1 MTMESWIAIPMIN
14 LAAVGAM
21 MTVGWIFSVLHR
33 NVTIVDSLWG
43 LGFVLVAGVTFW
55 TGSGFGGRSLLIL
68 VLTAGW
74 GLRLA
79 GYLTRRNWG
88 QPEDHRYG
96 QWREK
101 SGKALLVRQ
110 PLQGVLASGDLSV
123 DHLPGIAES
132 AVVRRAVPNHRAG
145 HSRYRGVVGWF
156 CFRVGRGLAAGPVQ
170 SRSEKPRPSHGSRPV
185 GMEPPPQLL
194 RRIFNLVGFLPG
206 GPGHTGRVVD
216 NYQSYNYFHGAAE
229 DDRGATDRSSP

>member
-1 MTMESWIAIPMIN
+1 MIN

-21 MTVGWIFSVLHR
+21 MTVGWIFSVLRR

-101 SGKALLVRQ
+101 RQTPSVPASSG
-110 PLQGVLASGDLSV
+110 SGHKRSFCGLS
-123 DHLPGIAES
+123 PWYCRKRS
-132 AVVRRAVPNHRAG
+132 CP
-145 HSRYRGVVGWF
+145 
-156 CFRVGRGLAAGPVQ
+156 Q
-170 SRSEKPRPSHGSRPV
+170 SRPESPRWTFLVPWCGRLVLFSSRSGTGSWPGSKPIRKTAAR
-185 GMEPPPQLL
+185 LWT
-194 RRIFNLVGFLPG
+194 RAC
-206 GPGHTGRVVD
+206 GPG
-216 NYQSYNYFHGAAE
+216 AATPITSE
-229 DDRGATDRSSP
+229 NF